1 MISCY
6 FNISHRR
13 RTVTKE
19 LVLVLNCLSHHTGTA
34 KISFYVHF
42 RDFQID
48 IQMKLPATVYY
59 GDFIS
64 FVLLPG

>member
-19 LVLVLNCLSHHTGTA
+19 LVLVLNCLPHHTT
-34 KISFYVHF
+34 KISFNVHC
-42 RDFQID
+42 RDFHID